1 MPMTEHMLHTESLS
15 SPSEYRRSRLRL
27 RMVQIGL
34 LALFA
39 VIAIRLADVQVV
51 EYQKYRAV
59 AQKQY
64 QAKIILP
71 APRGLLCDRNG
82 NCIASNTISVSF
94 AADPQSIGDDTRAI
108 AETFS
113 AVWKKPTR
121 FYLDKLQSDSRFVWL
136 ERCVDANLSERIL
149 SKKFDG
155 LVSRDEPK
163 RLYFHEH
170 LAGQLIGTT
179 DVDDKGVA
187 GLELAFDEALRGED
201 GYVILQRDGLGH
213 EHASVDY
220 PRREPVS
227 GHSIEVTL
235 DMGIQAIAEKELQ
248 RGIDANK
255 ADGGIVVIL
264 RPATGE
270 ILAIA
275 QSPGVDPNNFG
286 KFNLQDQKLRAV
298 TDVFEPGSVF
308 KIVTASAALE
318 NHLVAPTKKF
328 YAENG
333 KYVVPG
339 RPAPIEDTHKD
350 GWITFQEGME
360 HSSNIVMAKVSD
372 VIGSEL
378 FYKMARD
385 YGFGITTNIDFPGEV
400 KGVLKKP
407 SDSDWHGTTLNSMAF
422 GYEVGV
428 TPIQLASAY
437 AAVANDGI
445 LMQPYL
451 FRREYDATGKVYRE
465 SKPQQIRRVISSETA
480 HTMRDFFVGVVERG
494 TGRPAA
500 IPGMKIA
507 GKTGTSR
514 KYLDGKYVPG
524 NYTASFVGF
533 LPADN
538 PQIVCLVMMDNP
550 KTGMYTGGL
559 VSAPVFRAIVQQILN
574 TSDLFAS
581 PPQVIAANMTTRAA
595 SSQTIQSADQ
605 QSVRS
610 IVVQDKVPDV
620 KGLSVRRAISI
631 LAGGKLEPVV
641 NGKGTVVSQ
650 QPPAGQPAR
659 AGMKVYLTCQPRS
672 SASLLY

>member
-1 MPMTEHMLHTESLS
+1 MPEHILHTEPAS
-15 SPSEYRRSRLRL
+15 SPSEYRRARLRL
-27 RMVQIGL
+27 RVVQIGL
-34 LALFA
+34 IALFG
-39 VIAIRLADVQVV
+39 VIALRLIIIQVV
-51 EYQKYRAV
+51 EFPKYRSI

-71 APRGLLCDRNG
+71 APRGLLYDRNG

-94 AADPQSIGDDTRAI
+94 AADPQAIGDDTRAI

-121 FYLDKLQSDSRFVWL
+121 FYFDKLQSDSRFVWL
-136 ERCVDANLSERIL
+136 ERCVDASMSERIL
-149 SKKFDG
+149 SKKFEG

-163 RLYFHEH
+163 RLYYHDH
-170 LAGQLIGTT
+170 LAGQLIGFT

-187 GLELAFDEALRGED
+187 GLELACDEALRGED
-201 GYVILQRDGLGH
+201 GFVVLQRDGLGH
-213 EHASVDY
+213 AHASVDY

-227 GHSIEVTL
+227 GHAVEVTL
-235 DMGIQAIAEKELQ
+235 DMGIQAIAEKELR
-248 RGIDANK
+248 RGIEENK
-255 ADGGIVVIL
+255 ADGGIVVVL
-264 RPATGE
+264 QPKTGE
-270 ILAIA
+270 VLAIA
-275 QSPGVDPNNFG
+275 QYPNVDPNTFG
-286 KFNLQDQKLRAV
+286 KYNLQDQKLRAV

-318 NHLVAPTKKF
+318 HHLVAPTKTF
-328 YAENG
+328 FAENG

-350 GWITFQEGME
+350 GWITFQEAME
-360 HSSNIVMAKVSD
+360 HSSNIVMAKISD
-372 VIGSEL
+372 IIGSER
-378 FYKMARD
+378 FYTMARD
-385 YGFGITTNIDFPGEV
+385 YGFGIATNIDFPGEV

-407 SDSDWHGTTLNSMAF
+407 SDPDWHGTTLNSMAF

-428 TPIQLASAY
+428 TPLQLAAAY
-437 AAVANDGI
+437 AAVANDGV
-445 LMQPYL
+445 LMQPFL
-451 FRREYDATGKVYRE
+451 FRKEFDANGTVYRE
-465 SKPQQIRRVISSETA
+465 GKPQQIRRVISEETA

-494 TGRPAA
+494 TGKPAA
-500 IPGMKIA
+500 IPGVRIA

-524 NYTASFVGF
+524 NYTASFAGF

-550 KTGMYTGGL
+550 KTGGYTGGL

-574 TSDLFAS
+574 TSDMFAA
-581 PPQVIAANMTTRAA
+581 PAQVMAATT
-595 SSQTIQSADQ
+595 TH
-605 QSVRS
+605 
-610 IVVQDKVPDV
+610 QDAPAEMDHNIGETGMYVPVSLGKIPDL
-620 KGLSVRRAISI
+620 KGLSVRRAMNI
-631 LAGGKLEPVV
+631 LATGKLEPVV

-650 QPPAGQPAR
+650 QPPAGQPAKP
-659 AGMKVYLTCQPRS
+659 GMKVYLMCQPRS